1 MSMANYPEYG
11 FGLVLTGDEI
21 TDFIRHFVRST
32 LAKLNRAPSDLMEIH
47 LTGLDND
54 PEFLVDN
61 YGADMNVRFYGDC
74 REGKRFQSLDNKV
87 DLEYEDM
94 LAFWAEKQPDAIK
107 AVYDGIDEVVEE
119 FKSRIGEFLPKGFD
133 YEAHIGYFHCVIYC

>member
-21 TDFIRHFVRST
+21 VKFVNQVD
-32 LAKLNRAPSDLMEIH
+32 AKEDR
-47 LTGLDND
+47 GLDGD
-54 PEFLVDN
+54 PEILEEDLGDL
-61 YGADMNVRFYGDC
+61 YNVRFYGDC

-87 DLEYEDM
+87 NLEYEDM

-119 FKSRIGEFLPKGFD
+119 FKSRIGEFLPEGFD
-133 YEAHIGYFHCVIYC
+133 YEEHIGYFHCVIYC